1 MFGLLYGLIKRCRE
15 RPELRVLIVG
25 LDNGGKTTLLEQ
37 MKSLYLKTSPRKN
50 LKKIPPTVGL
60 NVGRVSYKKWDVLF
74 WDLGGHKSMREIWEN
89 YYDDASAI
97 LFVIDSADPSRFSE
111 VKKEVERLLS
121 DSRLAGIPI
130 LIAANK
136 QDVSNA
142 LDPQDVASSA
152 GVHTIQ
158 SRALH
163 VQGVSALTCEGISE
177 SVDWIMK
184 ACVSSEMAGKAPSS
198 MLPKDKV

>member
-1 MFGLLYGLIKRCRE
+1 M
-15 RPELRVLIVG
+15 
-25 LDNGGKTTLLEQ
+25 
-37 MKSLYLKTSPRKN
+37 
-50 LKKIPPTVGL
+50 
-60 NVGRVSYKKWDVLF
+60 
-74 WDLGGHKSMREIWEN
+74 
-89 YYDDASAI
+89 
-97 LFVIDSADPSRFSE
+97 
-111 VKKEVERLLS
+111 KKEVERLLK
-121 DSRLAGIPI
+121 DNRLAGVPI

-136 QDVSNA
+136 QDISNA

-184 ACVSSEMAGKAPSS
+184 ACASSELAGKAPSAVS
-198 MLPKDKV
+198 SISKDKA